1 MTLTFPVGGGGGGD
15 FTPVPPGTHIAICNI
30 VADLGLQ
37 PGSAMYPGDKRKV
50 YLRFEIPSERVSY
63 KVGDR
68 QVEGPATISAEFTA
82 SMNEK
87 ATLRKFIEGWRG
99 RKFTDEEAAEFD
111 VSKLLGAAA
120 LISVT
125 ETKKG
130 DKTYSNIASASPLIK
145 GMPKPAPENELLLF
159 TANSP
164 DEVFNKLPKRVK
176 EKIFNA
182 VKPKT
187 EAQLD
192 EERAAERENYDPI
205 LDGP

>member
-1 MTLTFPVGGGGGGD
+1 MALNFPVGGGGGD
-15 FTPVPPGTHIAICNI
+15 FTPVPSGSHIAICHI

-63 KVGDR
+63 KLDGR
-68 QVEGPATISAEFTA
+68 EVEGPATISAEFTA

-99 RKFTDEEAAEFD
+99 RQFSDDEAAKFD
-111 VSKLLGAAA
+111 VSKLLGMAA
-120 LISVT
+120 LISVK
-125 ETKKG
+125 ETQKG

-145 GMPKPAPENELLLF
+145 GMVPPNPENELLLY
-159 TANSP
+159 TSESP
-164 DEVFNKLPKRVK
+164 DAVFNKLPKRVK
-176 EKIFNA
+176 EKIQGA
-182 VKPKT
+182 VQPRS
-187 EAQLD
+187 ENQRD
-192 EERAAERENYDPI
+192 EELARQFEERDPF